1 MEQEVKKEFDSVY
14 SRLNKEHD
22 HIFEI
27 ETKLALLEKT
37 VESLSN
43 LSESFNDLNATLK
56 SVQTA
61 LESLDER
68 TTRIDE
74 RLSGDIRSLNQ
85 EINTQKDRGKVDIL
99 KFLSDNWFK
108 IVTGIVTIALVVEK
122 FIG

>member
-1 MEQEVKKEFDSVY
+1 MEPEVKKEFDTVY

-22 HIFEI
+22 HIFEL
-27 ETKLALLEKT
+27 ETRLALIEKT
-37 VESLSN
+37 VESLSD
-43 LSESFNDLNATLK
+43 LSESFSDLNATMK

-74 RLSGDIRSLNQ
+74 RLSGDIKSLNQ
-85 EINTQKDRGKVDIL
+85 ELNTQKARGKVDIL

-108 IVTGIVTIALVVEK
+108 IVTGIVTIVLVIERLS
-122 FIG
+122 